1 MLYESIFPS
10 SGLGL
15 RTNVDIT
22 GTTNGLH
29 PARINVPRPSGET
42 LCYEIELTSADQSM
56 LFYFYPGVIPNGQQF
71 EACIALLDT
80 NKKSC
85 VDELNHQGR

>member
-1 MLYESIFPS
+1 MVRLVLWLSEFIYESTGLYESILPS

-29 PARINVPRPSGET
+29 SARINVPRPSGET
-42 LCYEIELTSADQSM
+42 LYYEIELTSADLSM
-56 LFYFYPGVIPNGQQF
+56 LYYFYPGVIPNG
-71 EACIALLDT
+71 
-80 NKKSC
+80 
-85 VDELNHQGR
+85 